1 MTDLQA
7 RIRAFLDEQIAT
19 GPEVGLQVAAYHRG
33 ELVVDAWAGV
43 ADIETRRAVD
53 GDTVFVTFSV
63 SKGVTAT
70 IVHLLAERGQ
80 LDYDAP
86 IARVWPGF
94 ARHGKEGI
102 TVRHVL
108 THSAGLAHLPLDLRP
123 EDAIDWDRM
132 CAIMEDS
139 TPAWEPGT
147 RTGYHALTFGWILGE
162 VVRRVDGR
170 PIERVLA
177 EDVCAPL
184 GIDALWFGMPESAA
198 GRLARLEFD
207 EVPPPE
213 PGAPPPAPP
222 PGAPSDDY
230 GARVVPPAFL
240 PLGAV
245 ANRPEFP
252 RAVIPAAGGVANARS
267 LARLYASLVGDG
279 VDGRRLLPRERVR
292 LATTLQTDAPDVVVG
307 AAWPKAM
314 GYFLGSATAVQ
325 TCVSPTAFGHTG
337 AGGFT
342 SYADPAHDLAF
353 ALCKTHMLAEID
365 LDRDPARRFERELHA
380 LLLS

>member
-1 MTDLQA
+1 MDIGS
-7 RIRAFLDEQIAT
+7 RIQAFLDEQVAT

-33 ELVVDAWAGV
+33 ELVVDAWSGV
-43 ADIETRRAVD
+43 ADVATGRPIE

-86 IARVWPGF
+86 IARAWPEF
-94 ARHGKEGI
+94 ARHGKERI
-102 TVRHVL
+102 TIRQAL

-123 EDAIDWDRM
+123 EDVIDWDRM
-132 CAIMEDS
+132 CAIVEDA

-147 RTGYHALTFGWILGE
+147 KTGYHALTYGWILGE
-162 VVRRVDGR
+162 IVRRVDGR

-177 EDVCAPL
+177 EDVCGPL
-184 GIDALWFGMPESAA
+184 GIDSLWFGMPAA
-198 GRLARLEFD
+198 AAHRLARLDFAD
-207 EVPPPE
+207 PPLPDPDLPPPT
-213 PGAPPPAPP
+213 PP
-222 PGAPSDDY
+222 PGAPSAGY
-230 GARVVPPAFL
+230 GASVVPPGLL

-252 RAVIPAAGGVANARS
+252 RAVVPAAGGVANARS
-267 LARLYASLVGDG
+267 LARLYASLVGGG
-279 VDGRRLLPRERVR
+279 VEGRRLFSRERVR
-292 LATTLQTDAPDVVVG
+292 LASTLQTDALDVVVG

-342 SYADPAHDLAF
+342 AFADPANDLAF

-365 LDRDPARRFERELHA
+365 LDRDPARRFERELHT